1 MKKQT
6 YQKPEMRV
14 VKIQQAQMLCTST
27 ESNVGITGG
36 NSGYDG
42 PARARQYNGGIDWD
56 DWDE

>member
-1 MKKQT
+1 MKKN
-6 YQKPEMRV
+6 YCKPTMNV

-42 PARARQYNGGIDWD
+42 PARARSFDWD
-56 DWDE
+56 DWDEK

>member
-1 MKKQT
+1 
-6 YQKPEMRV
+6 MRV

-56 DWDE
+56 DRDE